1 MGPIANSPMSWDELV
16 CSSAAASGELEA
28 SVLQGASV
36 VRSQGLRSVSYRV
49 TDSEAEKVERA
60 GARWAHSEAKNESKD
75 RHPHISARST
85 LGRETTRTQRQ
96 EKKTSL

>member
-1 MGPIANSPMSWDELV
+1 MSWDELV

-49 TDSEAEKVERA
+49 TGSKAEKVERV
-60 GARWAHSEAKNESKD
+60 GHIRKQKTNQKIDILTFLHEAH
-75 RHPHISARST
+75 
-85 LGRETTRTQRQ
+85 
-96 EKKTSL
+96 